1 VSEASAEREPEPIV
15 IECDLPEA
23 PAKVWRA
30 LTERELLS
38 AWLMPNDLRPEV
50 GARFRFYPEGP
61 DTSSIDCEVLRA
73 EPEHTLQW
81 RQSERADPESGG
93 PYVESV
99 VTVELTRRAD
109 GGTHMRVVQ
118 AGFELVSAA
127 SHLQSMAM
135 APKACATV
143 AIFERRG
150 RRDSVSSASLSPAI
164 RGGVAPVVCC
174 LRRAA

>member
-1 VSEASAEREPEPIV
+1 MSEASAEREPEPIV
-15 IECDLPEA
+15 VECDLPEA

-50 GARFRFYPEGP
+50 GARFRFYPENP
-61 DTSSIDCEVLRA
+61 DTPSIDCEVLRA

-81 RQSERADPESGG
+81 RQSERGDPESGG
-93 PYVESV
+93 LCVESV

-109 GGTHMRVVQ
+109 GGTHLLVVQ
-118 AGFELVSAA
+118 AGFELVSTA
-127 SHLQSMAM
+127 SDLSMAM

-143 AIFERRG
+143 TAFERRG
-150 RRDSVSSASLSPAI
+150 RRDSSPSASLSPAI
-164 RGGVAPVVCC
+164 RRRVAPAVCS